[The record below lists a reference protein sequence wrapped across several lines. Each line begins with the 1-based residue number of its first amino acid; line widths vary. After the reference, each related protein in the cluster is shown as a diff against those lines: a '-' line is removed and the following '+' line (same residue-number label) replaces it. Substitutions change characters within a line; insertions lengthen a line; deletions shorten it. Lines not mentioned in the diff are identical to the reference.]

1 MVLLNDPRVDLE
13 AVDNMGRDLCQMIRE
28 SWRMST
34 EEKLEMEDII
44 TREKRR
50 RSRECEAKN
59 VCGAQAE
66 DEESTI
72 LNMKNEVLTKLD
84 QFSSSLSSDDQ
95 NFLEK
100 LQAELRD
107 FQARQAEEAG
117 RLLERQEKE
126 RSRLAGKQRQEVT
139 ELETQQVKELYRL
152 KLSQSRDL
160 EEMTEKQKQQ
170 RGWREMENS
179 GRFRNILQQLD
190 KEGEAEGGRE
200 GGREGRGL
208 RSSLLREAE
217 CPVCLQEMT
226 GRIMQCEVGHL
237 LCESCHLRPEVSVCP
252 TCRAAFMGRATA
264 VEQMVRTIRA
274 LASNNN

>member
-1 MVLLNDPRVDLE
+1 MIVLLNDPRVDLE
-13 AVDNMGRDLCQMIRE
+13 AVDNMGRDLSLMIRE

-50 RSRECEAKN
+50 RSRESQAKN
-59 VCGAQAE
+59 VCAAEAE

-72 LNMKNEVLTKLD
+72 SNMKNEVLSKLD
-84 QFSSSLSSDDQ
+84 QFSSTLSSEDQ

-100 LQAELRD
+100 LQAELRE
-107 FQARQAEEAG
+107 FQARQAEEEE

-126 RSRLAGKQRQEVT
+126 RSRLEGKQRQEVT
-139 ELETQQVKELYRL
+139 ELETQQVKEVYRL

-190 KEGEAEGGRE
+190 KPEEVEGASSPGPS
-200 GGREGRGL
+200 L

-226 GRIMQCEVGHL
+226 GRIMQCEAGHL
-237 LCESCHLRPEVSVCP
+237 LCQDCHSRPEVQSCP

-264 VEQMVRTIRA
+264 VEQIVKTLRA
-274 LASNNN
+274 IATSNNI

>member
-1 MVLLNDPRVDLE
+1 MVLLNHPGVDLE

-50 RSRECEAKN
+50 RSRESQAKTE
-59 VCGAQAE
+59 CGAKAE

-72 LNMKNEVLTKLD
+72 TNMKNEVLSKLD
-84 QFSSSLSSDDQ
+84 QFSSTLSTEDQ

-100 LQAELRD
+100 LEAELRD
-107 FQARQAEEAG
+107 FQARQVEEEE
-117 RLLERQEKE
+117 RLVERQEKE
-126 RSRLAGKQRQEVT
+126 RSRLAGKQRQEAT
-139 ELETQQVKELYRL
+139 ELEAQQVKEIYRL

-179 GRFRNILQQLD
+179 GRFRNILQQLE
-190 KEGEAEGGRE
+190 KSGERE
-200 GGREGRGL
+200 SGVSL
-208 RSSLLREAE
+208 RSSLLREVEREVE

-226 GRIMQCEVGHL
+226 GRIMQCEAGHL
-237 LCESCHLRPEVSVCP
+237 LCEDCRARPEVQSCP

-264 VEQMVRTIRA
+264 VEQIVKTLRA
-274 LASNNN
+274 LQSQS